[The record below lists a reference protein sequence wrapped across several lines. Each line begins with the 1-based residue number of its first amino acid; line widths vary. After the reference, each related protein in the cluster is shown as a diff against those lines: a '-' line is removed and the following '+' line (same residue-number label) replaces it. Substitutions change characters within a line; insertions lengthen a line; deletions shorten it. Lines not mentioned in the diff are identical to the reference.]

1 VADQE
6 GGRAST
12 GTVEIDN
19 REQPGVGVSDIALVR
34 RLTDLDR
41 PADAGDPFE
50 SAGKRVLPFVK
61 NDVPAGIEPSFYF
74 VVYPEP
80 GKAAKPEVRVQL
92 LKDGRPLARST
103 PKLPPPDASGA
114 IPMVIAGS
122 GDPGS
127 HEVRVTVTQ
136 AGVSAESSLAYT
148 VAGERISAPENRKVS
163 DSKPAEDAG
172 TVAVQPAG
180 DDRLASFRRKVR
192 QDMTGVPNY
201 TCLETIDRTKRVHT
215 AEFLP
220 IDKIRLEVSVVGGKE
235 MFARPGA
242 RSFDNRD
249 VTSLVPGGL
258 IGSGMFSSLTRTLFV
273 KDKGT
278 LKYRGKDDLDG
289 QASVRYD
296 FRLTRQESGFKVQID
311 NRQEPLAFK
320 GSFWFEPATLDL
332 LRLEAHADALPAD
345 LNVEEAFIRTAYA
358 RTHIGNSDALL
369 PKRSELTATY
379 LSGATERDAIEF
391 SGCHEYASESTI
403 SFGAPSGGPPAGQP
417 QVRGVDLPAGLLLP
431 IELETPIDSETAAVG
446 DTLHARVVED
456 VRYLGN
462 LLAPRGAAV
471 TGRISKWDRIS
482 APERVV
488 LGMEFGAIEWE
499 TGRAAFQAELV
510 EIDGKSAGANRP
522 AAMESTVP
530 GVAVFRIDAAQFR
543 IAPGFHMVWRTLA
556 GAAGAGQ

>member
-1 VADQE
+1 
-6 GGRAST
+6 
-12 GTVEIDN
+12 
-19 REQPGVGVSDIALVR
+19 
-34 RLTDLDR
+34 
-41 PADAGDPFE
+41 
-50 SAGKRVLPFVK
+50 
-61 NDVPAGIEPSFYF
+61 
-74 VVYPEP
+74 
-80 GKAAKPEVRVQL
+80 
-92 LKDGRPLARST
+92 
-103 PKLPPPDASGA
+103 
-114 IPMVIAGS
+114 
-122 GDPGS
+122 
-127 HEVRVTVTQ
+127 
-136 AGVSAESSLAYT
+136 
-148 VAGERISAPENRKVS
+148 
-163 DSKPAEDAG
+163 
-172 TVAVQPAG
+172 
-180 DDRLASFRRKVR
+180 
-192 QDMTGVPNY
+192 MTGVPNY
-201 TCLETIDRTKRVHT
+201 TCLETIDRTKRAHT
-215 AEFLP
+215 SEFLP

-320 GSFWFEPATLDL
+320 GSFWFDPATLDL

-403 SFGAPSGGPPAGQP
+403 SFGAPSGSAPAGGP

-446 DTLHARVVED
+446 DALRARVVED
-456 VRYLGN
+456 VRYQGN

-471 TGRISKWDRIS
+471 TGRISKLERTS

-488 LGMEFGAIEWE
+488 LGMEFDAIEWE

-510 EIDGKSAGANRP
+510 DIDGKSAGANRP
-522 AAMESTVP
+522 IAMESGIP
-530 GVAVFRIDAAQFR
+530 GVAVFRIDGAQFR
-543 IAPGFHMVWRTLA
+543 IAPGFHMAWRTLA
-556 GAAGAGQ
+556 RPGQ